1 LLANGSDNKF
11 QAERDAWSLIHTGI
25 EAKELHPLDPATL
38 SLNLTDYG
46 NGIVSF
52 DELVAWGRWCK
63 RFDFV
68 KQSAP
73 AANCEY
79 VPLFPL
85 LADYWD
91 KPQSELPEALQARVG
106 GRVVKRFVGH
116 KPKFDANGEFER
128 DAEGRYPV
136 WEEVHIE
143 YHESAEGFPLGWDA
157 LTPDQRQKLAR
168 KIDYQ
173 NDPKNAEERTYLW
186 NLVCEKDAI
195 EREIRKW
202 ELMHPQ
208 SISEA
213 KIQEDKL
220 AELRSKLAEIERR
233 FESPPD
239 TAAPQAA
246 GKGKAGTVTTP
257 TKTKVLAQTWWRAEY
272 EIMTM
277 AQSAGDSLRRK
288 DKRTSNRA
296 IGDAVA
302 LEIEQREKAG
312 KKRKGPDGQTIKNAD
327 LLGWKYEAE

>member
-1 LLANGSDNKF
+1 MKPQD
-11 QAERDAWSLIHTGI
+11 
-25 EAKELHPLDPATL
+25 
-38 SLNLTDYG
+38 
-46 NGIVSF
+46 
-52 DELVAWGRWCK
+52 
-63 RFDFV
+63 
-68 KQSAP
+68 
-73 AANCEY
+73 EY

-91 KPQSELPEALQARVG
+91 KSLSELPEALQARLN
-106 GRVVKRFVGH
+106 GRVVKRFIVH
-116 KPKFDANGEFER
+116 
-128 DAEGRYPV
+128 DAEGHPV
-136 WEEVHIE
+136 WEEVHTE
-143 YHESAEGFPLGWDA
+143 NHEVGDFIVSWDV
-157 LTPDQRQKLAR
+157 LTPDQRKKLAR
-168 KIDYQ
+168 QIDYQ
-173 NDPKNAEERTYLW
+173 NDPKNAEEQTYYRGLGR
-186 NLVCEKDAI
+186 EKNAI

-220 AELRSKLAEIERR
+220 AERRSKLAEIERR

-257 TKTKVLAQTWWRAEY
+257 TKTKALAQTWWRAEY